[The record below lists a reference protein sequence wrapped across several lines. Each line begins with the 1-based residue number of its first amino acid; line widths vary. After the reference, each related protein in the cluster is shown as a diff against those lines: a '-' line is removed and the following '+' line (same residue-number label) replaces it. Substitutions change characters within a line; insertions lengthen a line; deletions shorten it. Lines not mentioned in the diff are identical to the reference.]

1 MTQKKATQ
9 LALDS
14 AVKEK
19 KALAVKSRCDQG
31 VICAAA
37 HPGSFWL
44 THLLGAVEG
53 GREDRGHEDQ
63 KKSCGQRS
71 AERGGW
77 LCQFQ
82 GRRLGHRFSTRNP
95 WVPQTLFLG
104 SLGFTYY
111 Y

>member
-1 MTQKKATQ
+1 MTQNKATQ

-53 GREDRGHEDQ
+53 GQGGQGARGSKEILWAALCRAWRVALPVSGQ
-63 KKSCGQRS
+63 KAWAQI
-71 AERGGW
+71 
-77 LCQFQ
+77 Q
-82 GRRLGHRFSTRNP
+82 
-95 WVPQTLFLG
+95 
-104 SLGFTYY
+104 Y
-111 Y
+111 